1 MARTIRTKPL
11 LAGIA
16 VALALPLAAIAASNT
31 ATAQTAAPGNDPPPP
46 SLEHQI
52 DATAFDDGNRAIMLR
67 VDHTPDPQEAHSVRL
82 VKSRAYVR
90 RGDEG
95 PILVEAFDA
104 EGNVLDAWKAPRP
117 GEGGEALK
125 DHEGRYGIP
134 YTKALRRVRITDRDS
149 LASVDVKLDQAIEG
163 FCSVNPA
170 DVACDQIDLTAD
182 VALDSYDPVT
192 LAVGESVQ
200 VPVTATFGNLVGET
214 GRIGANIA
222 PIYVGAILAF
232 ETSEETSRQW
242 ERVDGPLNESV
253 VVTYTLTCRE
263 AGADRVFP
271 AARVHQLGGP
281 HVVEVNPANNV
292 WNTYFDVNCVG

>member
-170 DVACDQIDLTAD
+170 DVACDQIDLTAH

-222 PIYVGAILAF
+222 PIY
-232 ETSEETSRQW
+232 
-242 ERVDGPLNESV
+242 
-253 VVTYTLTCRE
+253 
-263 AGADRVFP
+263 
-271 AARVHQLGGP
+271 AARSSPSRPRRRPRGNGSGSTAP
-281 HVVEVNPANNV
+281 STSPSWSPTPSRVVRRVRTGCSPPPGSTNSAAPTS
-292 WNTYFDVNCVG
+292 WRSTRRTTCGTRTST